1 MRVGGIRSG
10 KNLLFYNMRNT
21 YWILIIFL
29 LNVCWLPAQ
38 TIFFEGQTFEVSH
51 VKAAVVSWNGADVL
65 RLERDLTSLPFGQG
79 LVDEPTFVKLRGLNM
94 QHGTVE
100 VKVLSRLLPDAPSFA
115 RGFIGLAFR
124 INEDNT
130 EYESIYI
137 RPANG
142 RADDQIRR
150 NHAVQYYS
158 YPDYKFDRLRKEFPE
173 RYETYADIGLDEWIT
188 MRIEFQDNSARL
200 FLNNQAYPSFIVNDM
215 LGTSGTGSVGLWVEI
230 GTEGF
235 FRDLII
241 RD

>member
-10 KNLLFYNMRNT
+10 RISYVCNMKNTPWILAALLFN
-21 YWILIIFL
+21 I
-29 LNVCWLPAQ
+29 CSLPAQ

-51 VKAAVVSWNGADVL
+51 VKAAVVMLNGADVL
-65 RLERDLTSLPFGQG
+65 RLERDLTSLPFGRG
-79 LVDEPTFVKLRGLNM
+79 LVDEPTFLKLSGLNM
-94 QHGTVE
+94 QNGTVE
-100 VKVLSRLLPDAPSFA
+100 VKVLSRLLPDAPPFA
-115 RGFIGLAFR
+115 RGFIGVAFR
-124 INEDNT
+124 VNEDNT

-158 YPDYKFDRLRKEFPE
+158 YPDYKFDRLRKEYPE

-188 MRIEFQDNSARL
+188 MRIEFRDKSARL
-200 FLNNQAYPSFIVNDM
+200 FLNNQSHPSFIVNDM
-215 LGTSGTGSVGLWVEI
+215 LGTTGPGSVGLWVEI
-230 GTEGF
+230 GTEGYF
-235 FRDLII
+235 KDLII